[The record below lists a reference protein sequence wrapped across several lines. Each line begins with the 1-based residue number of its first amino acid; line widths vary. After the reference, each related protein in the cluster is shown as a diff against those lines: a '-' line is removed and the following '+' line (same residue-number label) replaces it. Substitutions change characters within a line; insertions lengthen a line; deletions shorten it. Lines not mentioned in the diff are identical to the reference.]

1 MTEQHSAN
9 QGAPQHPQPQVV
21 PAQTL
26 SGDVQRRAGGTVW
39 RGVRIGFDGALC
51 LRAGAGHDES
61 LRGAFGLPT
70 CPARAGAL
78 SRRQR
83 R

>member
-1 MTEQHSAN
+1 MTEQRQPRGASA
-9 QGAPQHPQPQVV
+9 
-21 PAQTL
+21 PATSGCASADAL

-39 RGVRIGFDGALC
+39 RGVRIGFDGALY

-61 LRGAFGLPT
+61 LRGVFGLPT
-70 CPARAGAL
+70 CPAQAGAL